1 MARAARDFRV
11 WWGRHLLPARSD
23 FGPGTARR
31 PPDRQEMQRHRAR
44 ALCDHWRPC
53 WQRSGRSC
61 IASPEPLPL
70 GPAAAANAPL
80 PGASGRL
87 LCAAITAMLTYT
99 TSELFVRGAQ
109 HLLPPEAAQKL
120 KQGPAVA
127 RRPPRGFAAQVHQLA
142 LIWRPGKGTED
153 AHFLGR
159 NPGAICGHRDQEL
172 FPQTA
177 HRGRLAS
184 SDLLSQLDIG
194 PSEEPFHGFTPY
206 ICNIS
211 NNGSKKASDL

>member
-44 ALCDHWRPC
+44 ALCDHRRHVGSAAGDLALRPPC
-53 WQRSGRSC
+53 PCPWVRPQPPTRHSQARLAVRFALPSPQHSPTPHPSFSCDGHSPCCRRRRRRSSAGSSSSPP
-61 IASPEPLPL
+61 ASKRMC
-70 GPAAAANAPL
+70 G
-80 PGASGRL
+80 PGAS
-87 LCAAITAMLTYT
+87 AI
-99 TSELFVRGAQ
+99 
-109 HLLPPEAAQKL
+109 
-120 KQGPAVA
+120 
-127 RRPPRGFAAQVHQLA
+127 A

-177 HRGRLAS
+177 HCGRVAS

-194 PSEEPFHGFTPY
+194 PSYEPFHGFTPC
-206 ICNIS
+206 ICTILPLN
-211 NNGSKKASDL
+211 

>member
-1 MARAARDFRV
+1 
-11 WWGRHLLPARSD
+11 
-23 FGPGTARR
+23 
-31 PPDRQEMQRHRAR
+31 
-44 ALCDHWRPC
+44 
-53 WQRSGRSC
+53 
-61 IASPEPLPL
+61 
-70 GPAAAANAPL
+70 
-80 PGASGRL
+80 
-87 LCAAITAMLTYT
+87 MLTYT
-99 TSELFVRGAQ
+99 TSELFVRWAQ
-109 HLLPPEAAQKL
+109 PLLPPEAAQKL

-194 PSEEPFHGFTPY
+194 PSYEPFHGSPPIFA
-206 ICNIS
+206 IS
-211 NNGSKKASDL
+211 VTIDLKRPQISSFREQNSVPPETRIPEFHARAHMVCPSSCLGSLGQIELSGGNLT